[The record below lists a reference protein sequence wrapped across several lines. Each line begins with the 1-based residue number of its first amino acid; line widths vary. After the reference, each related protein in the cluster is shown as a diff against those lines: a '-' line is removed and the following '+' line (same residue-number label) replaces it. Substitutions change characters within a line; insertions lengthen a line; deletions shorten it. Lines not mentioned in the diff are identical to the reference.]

1 MAFEPDLSGGAA
13 RSSSPAPVLRTCV
26 CPARAHCRAPG
37 TQPCAPARRRA
48 ACVLA
53 QLLGRGLLPVPA
65 RGREARGRAPA
76 GAARMAVR
84 PRPRRGSRGAAGA
97 RGAREEAKAGASRP
111 ARALAAAL
119 ARRVHGHL
127 RLRAGPRRRGPS
139 RNGALATPLAVAA
152 YLGAPGLR
160 RARGA
165 RRARVER
172 GLALAER
179 VRALRARHLRSR
191 RAALVRRSAAARAAP
206 RQGLATPAQALRPRL
221 REPASA
227 SLGVGRRRLA
237 ANASTGRVRRMRGSA
252 AHPEAR
258 HRKRRR
264 GAAPPGR
271 PRARCRPTRVGGEMS
286 TQLVSEQAAVR
297 SRSARAWTIT
307 ALGPGFWWLAIE
319 PPLLVVAAGIV
330 FAFLVAPGVIED
342 LEAEEN

>member
-1 MAFEPDLSGGAA
+1 MAFEPDLAGGADCGGAA
-13 RSSSPAPVLRTCV
+13 RSPSPAPVLRTCV

-76 GAARMAVR
+76 G
-84 PRPRRGSRGAAGA
+84 
-97 RGAREEAKAGASRP
+97 
-111 ARALAAAL
+111 AAL

-179 VRALRARHLRSR
+179 VRALRARHLRPR
-191 RAALVRRSAAARAAP
+191 RAALVRRSADARAAP
-206 RQGLATPAQALRPRL
+206 RQSLATPAQALRPRL

-271 PRARCRPTRVGGEMS
+271 PQARCRPTRVGGEMS